1 MTAITNSCGG
11 GRAGRYA
18 MVITSVL
25 FIVLACGAGV
35 SAQEPSTDR
44 DAPTAFA
51 SNEVK
56 GAGTD
61 EKTEYFYSF
70 KAGPGE
76 VTLTFDVKADKG
88 ANLHGFDYEVF
99 DAKSRRLA
107 GGFLDPVR
115 GESKRRVET
124 VKLKGTL
131 PQELVL
137 KLVVT
142 EYVDTYRIRLGG
154 AVVIAPAETAPPQ
167 ATEVLPPAQGGETP
181 TAAETPATATEP
193 ATPTGETAPAA
204 AASGDPASGEKTKE
218 ASLKEKAKQKA
229 KDAAKKKVSQL
240 LDKIP
245 PF

>member
-1 MTAITNSCGG
+1 MSAITNTYQDK
-11 GRAGRYA
+11 RAGRYA
-18 MVITSVL
+18 TFITLML

-51 SNEVK
+51 SNEVR
-56 GAGTD
+56 GTGTN

-115 GESKRRVET
+115 GESKRKVET
-124 VKLKGTL
+124 VNLKGPL

-154 AVVIAPAETAPPQ
+154 AVVIAPAESTPAQ
-167 ATEVLPPAQGGETP
+167 ATEVPPPAQGGETP
-181 TAAETPATATEP
+181 TVAETSAPATET
-193 ATPTGETAPAA
+193 ATPPGETPVAT
-204 AASGDPASGEKTKE
+204 ASGDLVSGEKIKE
-218 ASLKEKAKQKA
+218 ESLKQKAKQKA
-229 KDAAKKKVSQL
+229 KDAAKKKASKL
-240 LDKIP
+240 LDKFP
-245 PF
+245 LF

>member
-1 MTAITNSCGG
+1 MSMSAITNPFAG
-11 GRAGRYA
+11 GRKGRHA
-18 MVITSVL
+18 IVITSML
-25 FIVLACGAGV
+25 FIALACGAGA
-35 SAQEPSTDR
+35 SAQEPSTDM
-44 DAPTAFA
+44 DAPTAFS

-115 GESKRRVET
+115 GESKRKVET
-124 VKLKGTL
+124 VRLRGAL
-131 PQELVL
+131 AQELLL
-137 KLVVT
+137 KVVVT

-154 AVVIAPAETAPPQ
+154 AVVIAPAEVAPP
-167 ATEVLPPAQGGETP
+167 PPAEVPPPAPGGETSTISETPGTVTEP
-181 TAAETPATATEP
+181 TTPAAETT
-193 ATPTGETAPAA
+193 PAA
-204 AASGDPASGEKTKE
+204 GAEANGEQPK
-218 ASLKEKAKQKA
+218 AGLKEKAKQKA
-229 KDAAKKKVSQL
+229 KDAARKKVSRL
-240 LDKIP
+240 IDKIQL
-245 PF
+245 

>member
-1 MTAITNSCGG
+1 MSAITNSCG
-11 GRAGRYA
+11 RSAGRYA
-18 MVITSVL
+18 IAIASML
-25 FIVLACGAGV
+25 FIVLACGAGA
-35 SAQEPSTDR
+35 SAQEPSTDI

-56 GAGTD
+56 GAGTN

-115 GESKRRVET
+115 GESKRKVET
-124 VKLKGTL
+124 VNLKGTL
-131 PQELVL
+131 PQELVV
-137 KLVVT
+137 KLIVT

-154 AVVIAPAETAPPQ
+154 AVVIAPAESTPAPPTEG
-167 ATEVLPPAQGGETP
+167 ATPAQGGETP
-181 TAAETPATATEP
+181 VTSETPGTVTEPTTPAAETTPAPGAQ
-193 ATPTGETAPAA
+193 ANGEQPKV
-204 AASGDPASGEKTKE
+204 G
-218 ASLKEKAKQKA
+218 LKEKAKQKA
-229 KDAAKKKVSQL
+229 KDAAKKKVSRL
-240 LDKIP
+240 IDKIQ
-245 PF
+245 F